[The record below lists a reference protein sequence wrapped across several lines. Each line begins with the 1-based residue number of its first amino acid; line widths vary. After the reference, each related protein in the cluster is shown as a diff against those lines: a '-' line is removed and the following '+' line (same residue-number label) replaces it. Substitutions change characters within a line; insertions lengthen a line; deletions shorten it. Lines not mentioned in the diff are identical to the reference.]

1 MTLLRRFLVLGVLFF
16 WQGGLTFYGAVV
28 IPVGARI
35 LGSHR
40 SQAVITREVVQV
52 ATAAGLLALVLFCW
66 DVLAT
71 RDPAGWRRH
80 VRQCAA
86 LGIAFTWV
94 ILSCLQFLLNQRFDP
109 DSLDVGD
116 LASFRE
122 LHRLYLWIT
131 TVQWVL
137 CLVFLFAGLA
147 AWRAEDRTEGEGVR
161 ISEDERAGPPH
172 LVVDNATDPTSPEA
186 VEGKGETSGWA
197 GWKEEFQ
204 G

>member
-1 MTLLRRFLVLGVLFF
+1 VTILRRFLVLGVLFF

-28 IPVGARI
+28 IPIGARV

-52 ATAAGLLALVLFCW
+52 ATVAGLLALVLFCW

-86 LGIAFTWV
+86 MGIAFTWV
-94 ILSCLQFLLNQRFDP
+94 VLSCLQFLLNQRFDP

-131 TVQWVL
+131 TAQWVF
-137 CLVFLFAGLA
+137 CLLFLLAGLG
-147 AWRAEDRTEGEGVR
+147 AWRAEDRAMGESAP
-161 ISEDERAGPPH
+161 IAEDETLGTPQ
-172 LVVDNATDPTSPEA
+172 LVVDTEEDCTFRE
-186 VEGKGETSGWA
+186 VEEGRGETTGLE
-197 GWKEEFQ
+197 GWKEKFQ